1 MADRYFSF
9 NPNREDTFEEKIN
22 LDSLFERKR
31 ELNLSRLS
39 VYQKILHRIHERIK
53 HIARQKNNEDFC
65 FYVVP
70 EFMFGV
76 PRYDVATCVSYVMEQ
91 LQDNG
96 FVVKY
101 THPNLLFISWKHY
114 IPSYQ
119 REEIR
124 KKTGYRV
131 NGFGNILSVD
141 AKKETKPTLW
151 DVGKSKSGSVS
162 FDWNKQIS
170 HGEHEK
176 KHVSFSEPH
185 KTKHPKKEYRDTKSY
200 KPTGNMI
207 YDEKV
212 IESIQS
218 KLKLEDAVELKD
230 IDF

>member
-53 HIARQKNNEDFC
+53 HTARQKNNEDFC

-76 PRYDVATCVSYVMEQ
+76 PRYDVTTCVSYVMEK
-91 LQDNG
+91 LEDNG
-96 FVVKY
+96 FAVKY

-124 KKTGYRV
+124 RKTGYRV
-131 NGFGNILSVD
+131 NGFGKILSVD
-141 AKKETKPTLW
+141 PKKEQNTTIW
-151 DVGKSKSGSVS
+151 DVTN
-162 FDWNKQIS
+162 DTS
-170 HGEHEK
+170 HEPTEK
-176 KHVSFSEPH
+176 KHVSFSESSFKPTS
-185 KTKHPKKEYRDTKSY
+185 TKPKKEYRDTKTY

-207 YDEKV
+207 YDEDV
-212 IESIQS
+212 IQSIQS
-218 KLKLEDAVELKD
+218 KLKIDDVVELKD
-230 IDF
+230 L